1 MYQYKISNILRV
13 IDGDTVEA
21 TLDLGFNI
29 HLKQTI
35 RLTNIDAPSIRTLDE
50 EVKKYGLRAKE
61 KLEEYLKTGDRIIVA
76 TQNPNRTEKFG
87 RVLGELYVEGNSLTA
102 SEYLFS
108 NEYAWVYDEKNRK
121 SDLSEL
127 APLDE

>member
-1 MYQYKISNILRV
+1 MYQYKISNIIRV

-29 HLKQTI
+29 QLKQTI

-76 TQNPNRTEKFG
+76 TQNPNKTEKFG
-87 RVLGELYVEGNSLTA
+87 RVLGEVYVEGNNLTA

-108 NEYAWVYDEKNRK
+108 NQYAWVYDEKNRK

-127 APLDE
+127 SPLDE

>member
-76 TQNPNRTEKFG
+76 TENPNKTEKFG
-87 RVLGELYVEGNSLTA
+87 RVLGEVYVEGNNLTA

-108 NEYAWVYDEKNRK
+108 NQYAWVYDEKNRK

>member
-1 MYQYKISNILRV
+1 MYQYKISNIIRV
-13 IDGDTVEA
+13 IDGDTVEV

-76 TQNPNRTEKFG
+76 TQNPNKTEKFG
-87 RVLGELYVEGNSLTA
+87 RVLGEVYVEGNNLTA

-108 NEYAWVYDEKNRK
+108 NQYAWFYDEKNRK

-127 APLDE
+127 SPLDE